1 MTLKRNLSNY
11 IHEKPLSHW
20 YCPDL
25 KWNNSWI
32 MDISFC
38 GKYSSGR
45 GLCIVSE
52 NEKLVFWH
60 APGFPNVILW
70 TVSVVST
77 PILQLM
83 SYVWWKLK
91 VDRHTRTKVIPLQLS
106 RFCNINSSLNL
117 DQKTET
123 VKTNALSFGLS
134 LNHSKTV
141 VH

>member
-1 MTLKRNLSNY
+1 MTSPWVTGTVQISSEIAVELWQFLSTV
-11 IHEKPLSHW
+11 IIKVVGAHEKKKKL
-20 YCPDL
+20 Y
-25 KWNNSWI
+25 
-32 MDISFC
+32 
-38 GKYSSGR
+38 
-45 GLCIVSE
+45 IVRE

-123 VKTNALSFGLS
+123 VKTSAL
-134 LNHSKTV
+134 
-141 VH
+141 